1 MRSRC
6 LVIAATFTTR
16 TAIESWR
23 VDGVAA
29 LLYYVTGDFLF
40 SPGIHQTN
48 YKHITANSAKT
59 TPCKMTLSGRS
70 ECPNKT
76 PRFSNIFVPESQLQ
90 RLQTVEGRNMWSFRK
105 RKRSSPGRSL
115 QNTEKRLVQTI
126 GAHRNNSE

>member
-40 SPGIHQTN
+40 SPGKNDGGSDTLLVMDFTLDGIVAMRNTLFLKEN
-48 YKHITANSAKT
+48 TSSA
-59 TPCKMTLSGRS
+59 
-70 ECPNKT
+70 ENKT
-76 PRFSNIFVPESQLQ
+76 HFGVI
-90 RLQTVEGRNMWSFRK
+90 
-105 RKRSSPGRSL
+105 
-115 QNTEKRLVQTI
+115 
-126 GAHRNNSE
+126 